1 MYLKYKTSDTWDFM
15 ATLEN
20 LSLSR
25 FSLLPNL
32 KGCHALCTVE
42 SVGGHNSVPQNV
54 HQKRLTQVTK
64 KKKTKKTKKTKSLTK
79 LSVK

>member
-20 LSLSR
+20 LSLFR

-42 SVGGHNSVPQNV
+42 SVGGHNSIPQNV
-54 HQKRLTQVTK
+54 HLKRLTQVTK
-64 KKKTKKTKKTKSLTK
+64 KKKRQKRQKNQNPN
-79 LSVK
+79 

>member
-25 FSLLPNL
+25 FSLLSNL

-64 KKKTKKTKKTKSLTK
+64 KKDKKDKKNQKPN
-79 LSVK
+79 

>member
-42 SVGGHNSVPQNV
+42 SVEGHNSIPQNV
-54 HQKRLTQVTK
+54 HLKRLTRVTK
-64 KKKTKKTKKTKSLTK
+64 KKKRQKRQKNQNPNLAEC
-79 LSVK
+79 

>member
-42 SVGGHNSVPQNV
+42 SVEGHNSIPQNV
-54 HQKRLTQVTK
+54 HLKRLTRVTK
-64 KKKTKKTKKTKSLTK
+64 KKKRQKRQKNQNPN
-79 LSVK
+79 

>member
-32 KGCHALCTVE
+32 KGCHAFMHSGKC
-42 SVGGHNSVPQNV
+42 GVP
-54 HQKRLTQVTK
+54 
-64 KKKTKKTKKTKSLTK
+64 
-79 LSVK
+79 

>member
-42 SVGGHNSVPQNV
+42 SVEGHKNV
-54 HQKRLTQVTK
+54 HLKRLTRVTK
-64 KKKTKKTKKTKSLTK
+64 KKKDKKDKKTKTLTK
-79 LSVK
+79 LSVN

>member
-42 SVGGHNSVPQNV
+42 SVGGHNSIPQNV
-54 HQKRLTQVTK
+54 HLKRLTQVTK
-64 KKKTKKTKKTKSLTK
+64 KKKTKKTKSLTK
-79 LSVK
+79 LSVN

>member
-1 MYLKYKTSDTWDFM
+1 MYLKYKTSDTWDFV

-20 LSLSR
+20 HSLSR
-25 FSLLPNL
+25 FSPLPNL
-32 KGCHALCTVE
+32 KGCLALRTME

-64 KKKTKKTKKTKSLTK
+64 KKKKTKKPKA
-79 LSVK
+79 

>member
-42 SVGGHNSVPQNV
+42 SVGGHNSVPQKKDKKDKKN
-54 HQKRLTQVTK
+54 QKPN
-64 KKKTKKTKKTKSLTK
+64 
-79 LSVK
+79 

>member
-20 LSLSR
+20 HSLSR
-25 FSLLPNL
+25 FSPLPNL
-32 KGCHALCTVE
+32 KGCLALHTME

-64 KKKTKKTKKTKSLTK
+64 KEKKTKKPKA
-79 LSVK
+79 